1 MSNAQLRVDPA
12 ELLSA
17 AADLDRI
24 ADRLELALTSAGRA
38 LPVAAQGRDEVSTAA
53 AASFT
58 TVAEEFEKDSAT
70 GVLEMRKI
78 AAVLRAQAA
87 GFTEGDAEA
96 SEAFKVAL

>member
-58 TVAEEFEKDSAT
+58 TVAEVFEKDSAT

-87 GFTEGDAEA
+87 GFTEGDAKA